1 MHKEELTM
9 SEKEKQVRKQ
19 VETHAPQQ
27 QQRKSKE
34 LALAHQSPKS
44 SPKKVRALNWS
55 KRNYLHQYGDFV
67 W

>member
-19 VETHAPQQ
+19 VESHAPQQ

-44 SPKKVRALNWS
+44 SPKKVR
-55 KRNYLHQYGDFV
+55 V
-67 W
+67 